1 MAVVYSN
8 FKKEVDLQIDRNTKI
23 KIKINTKT
31 TLKS

>member
-23 KIKINTKT
+23 KINTKT